1 MNIVVLEDDR
11 TVATRFE
18 RILREWSPEH
28 RVASFQ
34 TLSDGLA
41 ALKSTA
47 VDLLIADIH
56 LPDGSGIQAIQYL
69 TDRQPEAK
77 AVVISAL
84 SDRRVVIDAIR
95 AGAIGY
101 LLKDDD
107 VIEIIRAIES
117 IMAGGSPIST
127 AIARYV
133 VESVQ
138 ARNASLQSD
147 AASATLLT
155 SREVEVIT
163 AISKGYTNA
172 EVATML
178 TISPQTV
185 PVHVRNIYRKLDTRN
200 RSEATSEARRLG
212 ILE

>member
-1 MNIVVLEDDR
+1 MNIMVLEDDR
-11 TVATRFE
+11 TVAARFE
-18 RILREWSPEH
+18 RILGEWSQAQA
-28 RVASFQ
+28 VISFQ
-34 TLSDGLA
+34 SLGDGMA
-41 ALKSTA
+41 ALKSTS

-56 LPDGSGIQAIQYL
+56 LPDGSGIEAIQYL
-69 TDRQPEAK
+69 SDHQPDAK

-107 VIEIIRAIES
+107 VVEIIRAIES
-117 IMAGGSPIST
+117 ILAGGSPIST

-138 ARNASLQSD
+138 ARNVTVGPNNKG
-147 AASATLLT
+147 TLLT

-178 TISPQTV
+178 AISPHTV
-185 PVHVRNIYRKLDTRN
+185 PVHIRNIYRKLDTRN